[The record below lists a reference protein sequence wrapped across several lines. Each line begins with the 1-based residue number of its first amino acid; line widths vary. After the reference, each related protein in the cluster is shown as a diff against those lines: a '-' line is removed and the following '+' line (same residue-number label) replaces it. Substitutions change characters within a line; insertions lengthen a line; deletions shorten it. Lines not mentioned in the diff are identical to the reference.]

1 MKKCLLYLFVTTLA
15 FAQNITNLSD
25 AVRFYHSGKVSEYL
39 KSGSSPDILVEGE
52 PAICYA
58 ARSDGVNG
66 QGVFDLLLE
75 YGANP
80 NSIDKYGNSLLSVSM
95 SRFNSEQA
103 IKLIKKGADLN
114 YKNKG
119 TIPPPLLMAVTGK
132 YNWPK
137 SNSFPDLIRFMI
149 DNKADVNIQGSS
161 GTTVLILAVYGRDL
175 DLLKYFIECNANP
188 NFADDGGETPLIKA
202 SGMGYFQIVDF
213 LLKSGADPNIIP
225 KDKETALMRAAKGGY
240 KDVVLI
246 LLEHGAKTNFK
257 NTWKETALDLAK
269 QNGHKEIT
277 EILKKVRK

>member
-1 MKKCLLYLFVTTLA
+1 MKKCILFLCLSTLA
-15 FAQNITNLSD
+15 VAQNISNLSD
-25 AVRFYHSGKVSEYL
+25 AVRYYHGTKVGEYL
-39 KSGSSPDILVEGE
+39 KSGSSPHTIVDDE

-58 ARSDGVNG
+58 ARANGVNA

-75 YGANP
+75 FGADP
-80 NSIDKYGNSLLSVSM
+80 KSIGKDGNSLLSIAM

-103 IKLIKKGADLN
+103 IKLIKRGADLN

-137 SNSFPDLIRFMI
+137 SSSFPDLIRFMI

-161 GTTVLILAVYGRDL
+161 GTTALTLAVYGRDL
-175 DLLKYFIECNANP
+175 DLVKYFIEYNANP
-188 NFADDGGETPLIKA
+188 NLTDDQGETPLMKA
-202 SGMGYFQIVDF
+202 SGMGYFQIVDL
-213 LLKSGADPNIIP
+213 LLKSGANPNIIP

-246 LLEHGAKTNFK
+246 LLEHGAKTNLK

-269 QNGHKEIT
+269 QNGHKDIE
-277 EILKKVRK
+277 EVLRKSKK

>member
-1 MKKCLLYLFVTTLA
+1 MKKCLLFLCLTTLTV
-15 FAQNITNLSD
+15 AQNINNLSD
-25 AVRFYHSGKVSEYL
+25 AVRFYNEGKVSEYL
-39 KSGSSPDILVEGE
+39 KSGSSPNVLVEGE

-58 ARSDGVNG
+58 ARADGVNA

-75 YGANP
+75 YGADP
-80 NSIDKYGNSLLSVSM
+80 KSIGKDGNSLLSVSM
-95 SRFNSEQA
+95 SRFNTEQA
-103 IKLIKKGADLN
+103 KKLIKQGADLN

-137 SNSFPDLIRFMI
+137 SSSFPDMIRFMI

-175 DLLKYFIECNANP
+175 DLVKYFIECNANT
-188 NFADDGGETPLIKA
+188 NLADDGGETPLIKA
-202 SGMGYFQIVDF
+202 SGMGYFQIVDL
-213 LLKSGADPNIIP
+213 LLKSGANPNIIP

-240 KDVVLI
+240 KDVVLV
-246 LLEHGAKTNFK
+246 LLEHGAKTNLK

-277 EILKKVRK
+277 EILRKSKK

>member
-1 MKKCLLYLFVTTLA
+1 MKKCLLFLCLTTLTV
-15 FAQNITNLSD
+15 AQNINNLSD
-25 AVRFYHSGKVSEYL
+25 AVRFYNEGKVSEYL
-39 KSGSSPDILVEGE
+39 KSGSSPNVLVEGE

-58 ARSDGVNG
+58 ARADGVNA

-75 YGANP
+75 YGADP
-80 NSIDKYGNSLLSVSM
+80 KSIGKDGNSLLSISM
-95 SRFNSEQA
+95 SRFNTEQA
-103 IKLIKKGADLN
+103 KKLIKQGADLN

-137 SNSFPDLIRFMI
+137 SSSFPDMIRFMI
-149 DNKADVNIQGSS
+149 DKKADVNIQGSS

-175 DLLKYFIECNANP
+175 DLVKYFIECNANT
-188 NFADDGGETPLIKA
+188 NLADDGGETPLIKA
-202 SGMGYFQIVDF
+202 SGMGYFQIVDL
-213 LLKSGADPNIIP
+213 LLKSGANPNIIP

-240 KDVVLI
+240 KDVVLV
-246 LLEHGAKTNFK
+246 LLEHGAKTNLK

-277 EILKKVRK
+277 EILRKSKK